1 MGTDQVDEWV
11 RSAQGG
17 DRAAFGCLVEE
28 FQDLISAVCL
38 GHLGDPE
45 RARDAAQDT
54 FVSAL
59 GAIKSLR
66 EPRAFV
72 AWLLKLARTA
82 WRHERT
88 RWEAELPADLASPA
102 PERPGEADAL
112 VRCQARVAYSM
123 CCTSLL
129 VIVACPALGWAAGFE
144 VEHSG
149 GGLRAATTSV
159 RPVVLRVDHSRSC
172 SQIAQSVRLT

>member
-1 MGTDQVDEWV
+1 MRPKTPS
-11 RSAQGG
+11 SA
-17 DRAAFGCLVEE
+17 
-28 FQDLISAVCL
+28 
-38 GHLGDPE
+38 
-45 RARDAAQDT
+45 
-54 FVSAL
+54 AL

-112 VRCQARVAYSM
+112 VGAKPRVAYSM

-129 VIVACPALGWAAGFE
+129 VIVAGPALGWRRVRGRALGWGPP
-144 VEHSG
+144 SG
-149 GGLRAATTSV
+149 HHLGPPSRAACG
-159 RPVVLRVDHSRSC
+159 PLERSC
-172 SQIAQSVRLT
+172 SQIAPVCAPHLMDVAVPAPAPNDISSGCR